1 MHVGIRPSDVLVQ
14 QTPGDD
20 VARAEVLVT
29 EPSERTVVGT
39 LRVDGVDFKVRAPA
53 EAGLREGS
61 PTYVRFASASLMLF
75 DATTGN
81 ALG

>member
-1 MHVGIRPSDVLVQ
+1 MRQDRI
-14 QTPGDD
+14 QTPCH
-20 VARAEVLVT
+20 V
-29 EPSERTVVGT
+29 
-39 LRVDGVDFKVRAPA
+39 GVDFKVRAPA